1 MAHWPLD
8 CNIVFASDPWG
19 IYFSS
24 RGGLDGILTYVL
36 AALDDGNR
44 PDRSSIG
51 GHMHLTRKH
60 LFLAAA
66 IGTYILVHTPNASPD
81 QFTVPVIYY
90 TLPNGLRVVL
100 SADHTAPTVVTAVYY
115 RIGFRIEPKDR
126 TGFAHLFEHMMFQG
140 SQNLG
145 KMEFIRLVQQNG
157 GILNGSTR
165 FDFTNYF
172 ELLPANKL
180 ETALWAEADRMKGL
194 AITDE
199 NLKNQQGVVG
209 NEVKVNVLNQP
220 YGGFP
225 WLWIPQYA
233 NTNWYNSHNFYGELK
248 DIEAATLDEVQR
260 FFKTYYAP
268 NNAALALVGDFEPE
282 TAQTLVEKY
291 FGPIPKSDV
300 PAAPDL
306 TEPRQE
312 KEIRATRK
320 DALANRPALAF
331 GYHMPSRN
339 TPQYYA
345 MGLLDQMLTQGDDS
359 FFYQELVKRHGYTG
373 EISGGINVDLGAMFD
388 YDGPMLWT
396 TYLTHDPGVT
406 ADQIMASVDSVISSL
421 QSKPVEQKLLDRNL
435 TKMRS
440 YIYDSMVRFGGFG
453 RANMLACFALFD
465 NDPSEINALESNFRK
480 VTPEVIQE
488 TAREYLRK
496 TNRTVLVLEPG
507 ATKAAAASA
516 GGER

>member
-1 MAHWPLD
+1 MHLRRES
-8 CNIVFASDPWG
+8 F
-19 IYFSS
+19 F
-24 RGGLDGILTYVL
+24 L
-36 AALDDGNR
+36 AAL
-44 PDRSSIG
+44 
-51 GHMHLTRKH
+51 L
-60 LFLAAA
+60 
-66 IGTYILVHTPNASPD
+66 GTGVLLHAQFGSAD

-100 SADHTAPTVVTAVYY
+100 SPDHTAPTVVTAIYY

-145 KMEFIRLVQQNG
+145 KMQFIRLVQQNG

-172 ELLPANKL
+172 EVLPANKL

-199 NLKNQQGVVG
+199 NLKNQQEVVE

-248 DIEAATLDEVQR
+248 DIEAAKLDEVLK

-268 NNAALALVGDFEPE
+268 NNAALAIVGDFEPDD
-282 TAQTLVEKY
+282 AKGFVEKY
-291 FGPIPKSDV
+291 FGSIPKSELPPV
-300 PAAPDL
+300 PDIA
-306 TEPRQE
+306 EPRQE
-312 KEIRATRK
+312 KEIKAARK
-320 DALANRPALAF
+320 DPLANRPALAF
-331 GYHMPSRN
+331 AYHMPPRN
-339 TPQYYA
+339 TPEYYA
-345 MGLLDQMLTQGDDS
+345 MGLLDQMLAQGDDS
-359 FFYQELVKRHGYTG
+359 LLYEELVKRHGYTG
-373 EISGGINVDLGAMFD
+373 SISGGINVDLGDMFD
-388 YDGPMLWT
+388 YNGPMLWT
-396 TYLTHDPGVT
+396 TYLIHDSSVT
-406 ADQIMASVDSVISSL
+406 ADQIMSSVDSVIDSI
-421 QSKPVEQKLLDRNL
+421 QSKPVEQKLLDRNQ

-440 YIYDSMVRFGGFG
+440 YIYDSMTQFGGFG
-453 RANMLACFALFD
+453 RANILACFALFD
-465 NDPSEINALESNFRK
+465 DDPSRINDLEASFRS
-480 VTPEVIQE
+480 VTPELIQQ

-507 ATKAAAASA
+507 ATAGAS
-516 GGER
+516 GGGGQ